1 LFAAQPKRISF
12 SSIASFVLFDA
23 AALAR
28 LDRPIRV
35 KGVILTYRY
44 RVKDATTAKRLRAH
58 AVAVNCVWNFS
69 GETQEA
75 ARRQEKRWPS
85 AFDLIK
91 LTTRSSSLLGL
102 HSDTVQ
108 AVCRQF
114 VVNRDAARRR
124 PHWRG
129 KKSLGWIPFAA
140 ARAIKLD
147 GDAVIYLSRRY
158 RLWRSRP
165 VDGKIKTGCFAQDA
179 RGRWYLSLQVEIAE
193 SQTCGA
199 GEIGVDLGL
208 STLATLSDGR
218 KIENPRHFKKYKS
231 ALAKAQRA
239 RNKKRVQGIHAKIAN
254 ARRHYLHVQST
265 KLVRE
270 NRLIVIGNVVAKS
283 LRFVT
288 WNGRRS
294 SLAARRHCMFGGP
307 RTASHRFTRYAVTRL
322 EPCASFAEYSQTAVL
337 SSRLSAADPHAGC
350 RQSAYKAHR

>member
-1 LFAAQPKRISF
+1 
-12 SSIASFVLFDA
+12 
-23 AALAR
+23 
-28 LDRPIRV
+28 V

-44 RVKDATTAKRLRAH
+44 RVKDATIAKRLHAH
-58 AVAVNCVWNFS
+58 AVAVNCVWNFC

-75 ARRQEKRWPS
+75 ARRQEKPWPS

-91 LTTRSSSLLGL
+91 LTTGSRSLLGL

-114 VVNRDAARRR
+114 VVNRDEARRR

-140 ARAIKLD
+140 ARAVKLD
-147 GDAVIYLSRRY
+147 GDAVIYLKRRY
-158 RLWRSRP
+158 RLWLSRP
-165 VDGKIKTGCFAQDA
+165 VDGKIKAGCFAQDA

-254 ARRHYLHVQST
+254 ARRHYLHVHST

-270 NRLIVIGNVVAKS
+270 NRLIVIGNVAAKS
-283 LRFVT
+283 LPYRSQRKSAIDASWSEFRSQLRYKASRHGARYIEADEAGSSASCSACGARSGPEGQKGLQVRAWVCHGCHT
-288 WNGRRS
+288 RHDRDINAAINLLLRAERRPPAVEIPVRGRR
-294 SLAARRHCMFGGP
+294 
-307 RTASHRFTRYAVTRL
+307 
-322 EPCASFAEYSQTAVL
+322 
-337 SSRLSAADPHAGC
+337 
-350 RQSAYKAHR
+350 

>member
-1 LFAAQPKRISF
+1 M
-12 SSIASFVLFDA
+12 
-23 AALAR
+23 
-28 LDRPIRV
+28 
-35 KGVILTYRY
+35 ILTYRY
-44 RVKDATTAKRLRAH
+44 RIKDATTAKRLCTH
-58 AVAVNCVWNFS
+58 ARAVNYVWNYC
-69 GETQEA
+69 GEIQEA
-75 ARRQEKRWPS
+75 ARRQEKPWPS

-91 LTTRSSSLLGL
+91 LTTGSSALLGL
-102 HSDTVQ
+102 HSGTVQ
-108 AVCRQF
+108 AVCKQF
-114 VVNRDAARRR
+114 GANRNAARRR

-129 KKSLGWIPFAA
+129 KKTLGWIPFAD

-147 GDAVIYLSRRY
+147 GDAVTYLKRRY

-165 VDGKIKTGCFAQDA
+165 TDGKIKAGCFAQDA

-254 ARRHYLHVQST
+254 ARRHYLHVQTT

-270 NRLIVIGNVVAKS
+270 NRLIVIGNVVAKYLPYRS
-283 LRFVT
+283 QRKSAVDASWSEFRSQLRYKASRHGARYVEADET
-288 WNGRRS
+288 GSTASCSACGASSGPKGQKGLQVRAWVCHCCHTRHDRDVNAAINLLLRAERRPPAVEIPVRGRR
-294 SLAARRHCMFGGP
+294 
-307 RTASHRFTRYAVTRL
+307 
-322 EPCASFAEYSQTAVL
+322 
-337 SSRLSAADPHAGC
+337 
-350 RQSAYKAHR
+350 